1 MGVIVMADTTRHQQ
15 GIIRRFYQNR
25 DRIAE
30 QRLGELVGEIYLAEE
45 KKRDQLWKNAAAAL
59 AQIGLPQTRIDHIL
73 EKRDPALLAALMKEL
88 QARQ

>member
-1 MGVIVMADTTRHQQ
+1 MADPTRYQQ

-30 QRLGELVGEIYLAEE
+30 QRLGELVAEIYLAEG
-45 KKRDQLWKNAAAAL
+45 KKRDRLWQNAATAL
-59 AQIGLPQTRIDHIL
+59 AKLGLPQSRIDHIL

-88 QARQ
+88 QGK